1 MRFVHFSCQTA
12 MGYSVVN
19 DWLVGFAAGLLKQLG
34 TCEKQAKMCK
44 VSICGMRTRAH
55 THTKGNNLIKPSSR
69 QAKSEVFITF

>member
-1 MRFVHFSCQTA
+1 

-44 VSICGMRTRAH
+44 VSICGMRARAH
-55 THTKGNNLIKPSSR
+55 TQKVTIL
-69 QAKSEVFITF
+69 